1 MNTAV
6 DDEVLRSDRVEDP
19 HPYFRLMREQDPV
32 HWNEK
37 YRAWFIHRY
46 DDVTDALRDSRFSS
60 ARIQPA
66 LARLSPE
73 QRDERRPTYD
83 ILMDWLVFRDP
94 PDHTRLRKLVSRAFT
109 PRAVESWRS
118 RANQVVDQ
126 TLRELADKSSV
137 DLITDFAY
145 PIPAVVIA
153 EIMGVPPNDRDTFKE
168 WSDSVMV
175 LVFGARGLEDRRL
188 KAQHGLMEL
197 ASYLGDLVEFHRTHS
212 GENIIG
218 DLIAAQEG
226 DDRLSDQEI
235 VANLVLFL
243 FGGHETTTNLIGNGV
258 NALLRNPEQLEKYR
272 QNPDGLT
279 KPMVEEVLRYDGPS
293 KMEVRTISEDLS
305 MRGQTLRRGDMAY
318 LVQHAANRDPG
329 QFHNPDLFDIE
340 REPNHHIGFGFG
352 IHFCLG
358 AALARLEGSIALERL
373 LTCYPQLVPDRK
385 DPHWI
390 PTMLSRGMES
400 FPVSLGESKP

>member
-66 LARLSPE
+66 LDRLSPE

-126 TLRELADKSSV
+126 ALRELADKSSV

-340 REPNHHIGFGFG
+340 REPNLHIGFGCG

-400 FPVSLGESKP
+400 FPVSLGESKT

>member
-66 LARLSPE
+66 LDRLSPE
-73 QRDERRPTYD
+73 QREERRPTYD

-258 NALLRNPEQLEKYR
+258 NALLGNPEQLEKYR

-400 FPVSLGESKP
+400 FPVSLGESKT

>member
-66 LARLSPE
+66 LDRLSPE

-400 FPVSLGESKP
+400 FPVSLGESKT

>member
-66 LARLSPE
+66 LDRLSPE
-73 QRDERRPTYD
+73 QRDERRPPYD
-83 ILMDWLVFRDP
+83 IRMDWLVFRDP

-258 NALLRNPEQLEKYR
+258 NALLGNPEQLEKYR

-400 FPVSLGESKP
+400 FPVSLGESKT

>member
-1 MNTAV
+1 MSTV
-6 DDEVLRSDRVEDP
+6 IDDEVLRSDRVENP
-19 HPYFRLMREQDPV
+19 HAYFRLMREQAPV

-46 DDVTDALRDSRFSS
+46 DDVTEALRDSRFSS

-66 LARLSPE
+66 LDRLSPE

-109 PRAVESWRS
+109 PRSVESWRL
-118 RANQVVDQ
+118 RANQVVDE
-126 TLRELADKSSV
+126 TLRELADQDSV

-153 EIMGVPPNDRDTFKE
+153 EIMGVPPNDRDIFKE

-197 ASYLGDLVEFHRTHS
+197 ASYLGGLVKFHRTHS
-212 GENIIG
+212 EENIIA

-258 NALLRNPEQLEKYR
+258 NALLGNPEQLEKYR
-272 QNPDGLT
+272 RNPDGLT
-279 KPMVEEVLRYDGPS
+279 KPMVEEILRYDGPS
-293 KMEVRTISEDLS
+293 KMEVRTIAEDLS
-305 MRGQTLRRGDMAY
+305 MRGQTLRKGDMAY
-318 LVQHAANRDPG
+318 LVQHAANRDPE
-329 QFHNPDLFDIE
+329 QFDNPDLFDIE

-373 LTCYPQLVPDRK
+373 LTCYPQIAPDSNN
-385 DPHWI
+385 PHWI
-390 PTMLSRGMES
+390 PTMLSRGMEN
-400 FPVSLGESKP
+400 FPVSLGKARI

>member
-66 LARLSPE
+66 LDRLSPE

-197 ASYLGDLVEFHRTHS
+197 ASYLGDLVEFYRTHS

-258 NALLRNPEQLEKYR
+258 NALLGNPEQLEKYR

-293 KMEVRTISEDLS
+293 KMEVRTVSEDLS

-400 FPVSLGESKP
+400 FPVSLGESKT

>member
-1 MNTAV
+1 MNPII
-6 DDEVLRSDRVEDP
+6 DDEVLRPDRVQDP
-19 HPYFRLMREQDPV
+19 HSYFRLMREQDPV

-46 DDVTDALRDSRFSS
+46 DDVTGALRENRFSS

-66 LARLSPE
+66 LDRLSAE
-73 QRDERRPTYD
+73 QREERQPTYD
-83 ILMDWLVFRDP
+83 VLMDWLVFRDP

-109 PRAVESWRS
+109 PRAVESWRL
-118 RANQVVDQ
+118 RATQVVDE
-126 TLRELADKSSV
+126 TLHELADRSSV

-153 EIMGVPPNDRDTFKE
+153 EIMGVPPNDRDIFKE
-168 WSDSVMV
+168 WSDAVMV

-197 ASYLGDLVEFHRTHS
+197 AAYLGDLVKFHREHPE
-212 GENIIG
+212 ENIIG
-218 DLIAAQEG
+218 NLIAAQEG
-226 DDRLSDQEI
+226 DDTLSDQEI

-258 NALLRNPEQLEKYR
+258 HALLANPEQLDKYR
-272 QNPDGLT
+272 LDPEGLT
-279 KPMVEEVLRYDGPS
+279 KTMVEEILRYDGPS
-293 KMEVRTISEDLS
+293 KMEVRTISDDLS
-305 MRGQTLRRGDMAY
+305 MRGQTLRKGDMAY
-318 LVQHAANRDPG
+318 LVQHAANRDPEH
-329 QFHNPDLFDIE
+329 FHNPDQFNIE
-340 REPNHHIGFGFG
+340 REPNNHIGFGFG

-373 LTCYPQLVPDRK
+373 LTCYPQLSASPE

-400 FPVSLGESKP
+400 FPVSLGEARI

>member
-66 LARLSPE
+66 LDRLSPE

-305 MRGQTLRRGDMAY
+305 MRGQTLCRGDMAY

-400 FPVSLGESKP
+400 FPVSLGESKT

>member
-1 MNTAV
+1 MSNKV
-6 DDEVLRSDRVEDP
+6 DDEVLRPDRVDDP
-19 HPYFRLMREQDPV
+19 HPYFQLMRENDPV

-37 YRAWFIHRY
+37 YRAWFIYRY
-46 DDVTDALRDSRFSS
+46 DDVTEALRESRFSS

-66 LARLSPE
+66 LDRLSPE
-73 QRDERRPTYD
+73 QRAERQPTYD
-83 ILMDWLVFRDP
+83 VLMDWLVFRDP

-109 PRAVESWRS
+109 PRAIESWRL
-118 RANQVVDQ
+118 RATQVVDD
-126 TLRELADKSSV
+126 TLAELSGKESV
-137 DLITDFAY
+137 NLISDFAY

-153 EIMGVPPNDRDTFKE
+153 EIMGVPPNDRDIFKE
-168 WSDSVMV
+168 WSDAVMV

-197 ASYLGDLVEFHRTHS
+197 ASYLGDLVKFHRS
-212 GENIIG
+212 KPADNIIA

-258 NALLRNPEQLEKYR
+258 NALLNNPQQLQKYR
-272 QNPDGLT
+272 RDPESLT
-279 KPMVEEVLRYDGPS
+279 KSMVEEVLRYDGPS
-293 KMEVRTISEDLS
+293 KMEVRTISDDIT
-305 MRGQTLRRGDMAY
+305 MRGKTLRKGDMAY
-318 LVQHAANRDPG
+318 LVQHAANRDPEH
-329 QFHNPDLFDIE
+329 FEEPDIFDIE

-358 AALARLEGSIALERL
+358 AALARLDGSIALERL
-373 LTCYPQLVPDRK
+373 LTYYPDLSADGE

-400 FPVSLGESKP
+400 FPVSLGEARV

>member
-66 LARLSPE
+66 LDRLSPE

-258 NALLRNPEQLEKYR
+258 NALLGNPEQLEKYR
-272 QNPDGLT
+272 QNPAGLT

-400 FPVSLGESKP
+400 FPVSLGESKT

>member
-66 LARLSPE
+66 LDRLSPE

-258 NALLRNPEQLEKYR
+258 NALLGNPEQLEKYR

-293 KMEVRTISEDLS
+293 KMEVRTVSEDLS

-400 FPVSLGESKP
+400 FPVSLGESKT

>member
-1 MNTAV
+1 
-6 DDEVLRSDRVEDP
+6 
-19 HPYFRLMREQDPV
+19 MREQDPV

-66 LARLSPE
+66 LDRLSPE

-400 FPVSLGESKP
+400 FPVSLGESKT

>member
-66 LARLSPE
+66 LDRLSPE

-137 DLITDFAY
+137 DLITEFAY

-272 QNPDGLT
+272 QNPDCLT

-400 FPVSLGESKP
+400 FPVSLGESKT

>member
-1 MNTAV
+1 MTAGSHLHGSN
-6 DDEVLRSDRVEDP
+6 LRSTGSV
-19 HPYFRLMREQDPV
+19 
-32 HWNEK
+32 
-37 YRAWFIHRY
+37 
-46 DDVTDALRDSRFSS
+46 
-60 ARIQPA
+60 
-66 LARLSPE
+66 
-73 QRDERRPTYD
+73 RPTYD

-258 NALLRNPEQLEKYR
+258 NALLGNPEQLEKYR

-400 FPVSLGESKP
+400 FPVSLGESKT

>member
-1 MNTAV
+1 MSNKV
-6 DDEVLRSDRVEDP
+6 DDEVLRPDRIDDP
-19 HPYFRLMREQDPV
+19 HPYFQLMRENDPV

-37 YRAWFIHRY
+37 YRAWFIYRY
-46 DDVTDALRDSRFSS
+46 DDVTEALRESRFSS

-66 LARLSPE
+66 LDRLSPE
-73 QRDERRPTYD
+73 QRAERQPTYD
-83 ILMDWLVFRDP
+83 VLMDWLVFRDP

-109 PRAVESWRS
+109 PRAIESWRL
-118 RANQVVDQ
+118 RATQVVDD
-126 TLRELADKSSV
+126 TLAELSGKESV
-137 DLITDFAY
+137 NLISDFAY

-153 EIMGVPPNDRDTFKE
+153 EIMGVPPNDRDIFKE
-168 WSDSVMV
+168 WSDAVMV

-197 ASYLGDLVEFHRTHS
+197 ASYLGDLVKFHRS
-212 GENIIG
+212 KPADNIIA

-258 NALLRNPEQLEKYR
+258 NALLNNPQQLQKYR
-272 QNPDGLT
+272 RDPESLT
-279 KPMVEEVLRYDGPS
+279 KSMVEEVLRYDGPS
-293 KMEVRTISEDLS
+293 KMEVRTISDDIT
-305 MRGQTLRRGDMAY
+305 MRGKTLRKGDMAY
-318 LVQHAANRDPG
+318 LVQHAANRDPEH
-329 QFHNPDLFDIE
+329 FEEPDIFDIE

-373 LTCYPQLVPDRK
+373 LTCYPDLSADGE

-400 FPVSLGESKP
+400 FPVSLGEARV

>member
-66 LARLSPE
+66 LDRLSPE

-126 TLRELADKSSV
+126 PLRELADKSSV

-258 NALLRNPEQLEKYR
+258 NARLRNPEQLEKYR

-329 QFHNPDLFDIE
+329 QFHNPDLFDIA

-400 FPVSLGESKP
+400 FPVSLGESKT

>member
-66 LARLSPE
+66 LDRLSPE

-258 NALLRNPEQLEKYR
+258 NALLGNPEQLEKYR

-400 FPVSLGESKP
+400 FPVSLGESKT

>member
-1 MNTAV
+1 MSTV
-6 DDEVLRSDRVEDP
+6 IDDEVLRSDRVENP
-19 HPYFRLMREQDPV
+19 HAYFRLMREQDPV

-46 DDVTDALRDSRFSS
+46 DDVTEALRDSRFSS

-66 LARLSPE
+66 LDRLSPE

-109 PRAVESWRS
+109 PRAVESWRL
-118 RANQVVDQ
+118 RANQVVDE

-153 EIMGVPPNDRDTFKE
+153 EIMGVPPNDRDIFKE

-197 ASYLGDLVEFHRTHS
+197 ASYLGDLVKFHRTHS
-212 GENIIG
+212 EENIIA
-218 DLIAAQEG
+218 DLITAQEG

-258 NALLRNPEQLEKYR
+258 NALLGNPEQLEKYR
-272 QNPDGLT
+272 RNPDGLT
-279 KPMVEEVLRYDGPS
+279 KPMVEEILRYDGPS

-305 MRGQTLRRGDMAY
+305 MRGQTLQKGDMAY

-329 QFHNPDLFDIE
+329 QFDNPDLFDIE

-373 LTCYPQLVPDRK
+373 LTCYPRIAPDSK
-385 DPHWI
+385 NPHWI

-400 FPVSLGESKP
+400 FPVSLGEARM

>member
-1 MNTAV
+1 
-6 DDEVLRSDRVEDP
+6 
-19 HPYFRLMREQDPV
+19 MREQDPV

-66 LARLSPE
+66 LDRLSPE

-258 NALLRNPEQLEKYR
+258 NALLGNPEQLEKYR

-400 FPVSLGESKP
+400 FPVSLGESKT

>member
-1 MNTAV
+1 MSNKV
-6 DDEVLRSDRVEDP
+6 DDEVLRPDRVDDP
-19 HPYFRLMREQDPV
+19 HPYFQLMRENDPV

-37 YRAWFIHRY
+37 YRAWFIYRY
-46 DDVTDALRDSRFSS
+46 DDVTEALRESRFSS

-66 LARLSPE
+66 LDRLSPE
-73 QRDERRPTYD
+73 QRAERQPTYD
-83 ILMDWLVFRDP
+83 VLMDWLVFRDP

-109 PRAVESWRS
+109 PRAIESWRL
-118 RANQVVDQ
+118 RATQVVDD
-126 TLRELADKSSV
+126 TLAELSGKESV
-137 DLITDFAY
+137 NLISDFAY

-153 EIMGVPPNDRDTFKE
+153 EIMGVPPNDRDIFKE
-168 WSDSVMV
+168 WSDAVMV

-197 ASYLGDLVEFHRTHS
+197 ASYLGDLVKFHRS
-212 GENIIG
+212 KPADNIIA

-258 NALLRNPEQLEKYR
+258 NALLNNPQQLQKYR
-272 QNPDGLT
+272 RDPESLT
-279 KPMVEEVLRYDGPS
+279 KSMVEEVLRYDGPS
-293 KMEVRTISEDLS
+293 KMEVRTISDDIT
-305 MRGQTLRRGDMAY
+305 MRGKTLRKGDMAY
-318 LVQHAANRDPG
+318 LVQHAANRDPEH
-329 QFHNPDLFDIE
+329 FEEPDIFDIE

-373 LTCYPQLVPDRK
+373 LTYYPDLSADGE

-400 FPVSLGESKP
+400 FPVSLGEARV